1 MHFPNPNKIAIL
13 VCTLLT
19 TTALAT
25 ETPCDYTSKDNV
37 VYEGKIES
45 VRNVKKELQ
54 SNPKV
59 KDILKCV
66 VSIEARVKGKWYSS
80 NGEYM
85 FAPDMSQKDA
95 CGLAENRAKVKVMRE
110 IIPETLKSEKNLK
123 CVLKSNLTK
132 PENSCNIV
140 YVNGLMDE
148 TTGRWG
154 RSRQRIRM
162 KICDDKK

>member
-1 MHFPNPNKIAIL
+1 MHFPKPNNIAIL

-25 ETPCDYTSKDNV
+25 ETPCDYTSRDKV

-80 NGEYM
+80 DGEYM
-85 FAPDMSQKDA
+85 FGPDMSQKDA
-95 CGLAENRAKVKVMRE
+95 CDHAENRAKVKVMRE
-110 IIPETLKSEKNLK
+110 VIPETLKSEKNLK
-123 CVLKSNLTK
+123 CDLKSNLTK

-140 YVNGLMDE
+140 YVNGLMDN
-148 TTGRWG
+148 TTGHWG
-154 RSRQRIRM
+154 QTRQRIRI
-162 KICDDKK
+162 KVCDVKK